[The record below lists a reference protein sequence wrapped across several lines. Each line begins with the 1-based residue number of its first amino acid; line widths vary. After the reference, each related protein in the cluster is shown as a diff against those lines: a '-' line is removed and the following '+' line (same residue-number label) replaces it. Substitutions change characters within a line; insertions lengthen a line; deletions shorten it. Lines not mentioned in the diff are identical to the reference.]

1 MMDTQSSQNMVPAAQ
16 NGVATQK
23 NPGARNRQIEDLR
36 QQIGEVEGP
45 GRGAGRGVLPFDVS
59 AMDDALPEG
68 GLPLSC
74 VHEVQGAYG
83 DGAAPGFCAALLARL
98 SRLKGAGLQGG
109 LQGGLDTAPVLWL
122 EAGQRLYLPGLAQ
135 YGVQPGQLFL
145 VSNIRK
151 SADRL
156 WVLEEALRCG
166 ALAGVVAELD
176 EADFTASRRL
186 QLAAEAGNTTGLV
199 LVERGH
205 HRNGQGG
212 YGMASAVTR
221 WQVDTMPSME
231 CRLNSGP
238 PGVGDPCW
246 NVALTHSRGG
256 HPDRWALNW
265 HDHAWQHRVDDAA
278 PIVLPVATPVAA
290 APVAANDDARSVAQV
305 TG

>member
-1 MMDTQSSQNMVPAAQ
+1 MMNTRSSHNIAPAAQ
-16 NGVATQK
+16 NGVVAQK
-23 NPGARNRQIEDLR
+23 MPGARSRQIEDLR
-36 QQIGEVEGP
+36 QQIGKVEGP
-45 GRGAGRGVLPFDVS
+45 GRSAGRGVLPFDVP
-59 AMDDALPEG
+59 AMDAALPEG

-83 DGAAPGFCAALLARL
+83 DGASPGFCAALLARL
-98 SRLKGAGLQGG
+98 SQLKGTGLEGVV
-109 LQGGLDTAPVLWL
+109 DAAPVLWL
-122 EAGQRLYLPGLAQ
+122 EAGQGLYLPGLAQ
-135 YGVQPGQLFL
+135 YGLQPGQLFL

-176 EADFTASRRL
+176 AADFTASRRL

-199 LVERGH
+199 LVERNRRGKTDQGSS
-205 HRNGQGG
+205 GQGS

-221 WQVDTMPSME
+221 WQVDTMPSMA

-246 NVALTHSRGG
+246 DVALTHSRGG
-256 HPDRWALNW
+256 RPDRWALSW
-265 HDHAWQHRVDDAA
+265 HDHAWQTRVDENA

-290 APVAANDDARSVAQV
+290 NDDARSLTQV

>member
-1 MMDTQSSQNMVPAAQ
+1 MDMQSRQKMAAFVPKKL
-16 NGVATQK
+16 GT
-23 NPGARNRQIEDLR
+23 RSRQIDDLR
-36 QQIGEVEGP
+36 LQIGEVEGP
-45 GRGAGRGVLPFDVS
+45 GRSAGRGVLSFDVP

-74 VHEVQGAYG
+74 VHEVRGAYG

-98 SRLKGAGLQGG
+98 SQMKGMQMKGAGLQGS
-109 LQGGLDTAPVLWL
+109 LDAAPVLWL
-122 EAGQRLYLPGLAQ
+122 EAGQGLYLPGLAQ
-135 YGVQPGQLFL
+135 YGLQPGQLFL

-199 LVERGH
+199 LSEQGH
-205 HRNGQGG
+205 NRS
-212 YGMASAVTR
+212 GMASAVTR
-221 WQVDTMPSME
+221 WQVDTMPSLE

-246 NVALTHSRGG
+246 DVALTHSRGG
-256 HPDRWALNW
+256 RPDRWSLQW
-265 HDHAWQHRVDDAA
+265 HDQAWQCQTETA
-278 PIVLPVATPVAA
+278 PVVL
-290 APVAANDDARSVAQV
+290 PVAANDDAHPVVQV

>member
-1 MMDTQSSQNMVPAAQ
+1 MMDTRSSHNIATVAQ
-16 NGVATQK
+16 K
-23 NPGARNRQIEDLR
+23 IPGARSRQIEDLR

-45 GRGAGRGVLPFDVS
+45 GRSAGRGVLPFDVP
-59 AMDDALPEG
+59 AMDAALPEG

-83 DGAAPGFCAALLARL
+83 DGASPGFCAALLARL
-98 SRLKGAGLQGG
+98 SQLKGTGLEGVV
-109 LQGGLDTAPVLWL
+109 DAAPVLWL
-122 EAGQRLYLPGLAQ
+122 EAGQGLYLPGLAQ
-135 YGVQPGQLFL
+135 YGLQPGQLFL

-199 LVERGH
+199 LVERNRRGKT
-205 HRNGQGG
+205 GQGS

-221 WQVDTMPSME
+221 WQVDTMPSMT

-246 NVALTHSRGG
+246 DVALTHSRGG
-256 HPDRWALNW
+256 RPDHWALSW
-265 HDHAWQHRVDDAA
+265 HDHAWQPRVDEIA
-278 PIVLPVATPVAA
+278 PIVLPVAAPVAA
-290 APVAANDDARSVAQV
+290 APVAANDDARSPAQV